1 MTPYRVRKCMREP
14 GIRGAVPDTEKRTTI
29 PDEGAPPKPD
39 LVARDFTSPVPT
51 YKLAG
56 DITYL
61 RTGQGWLFL
70 ATVIDLNT
78 RMAVGRACVWAHGRR
93 HSRLGLG
100 LARRRGYVAEGPS
113 STATAAASTPRGRCV
128 VGQGKRRGALV
139 RCHRQLPRQRAG
151 RVLLRDPQKRDV
163 LPPPVS
169 SREEARLAVTG
180 FIESST
186 TAGAP
191 TRQSATG
198 CRPT

>member
-1 MTPYRVRKCMREP
+1 MTLYRVRKCMR
-14 GIRGAVPDTEKRTTI
+14 GLGVRGVTPNAKKRITI

-78 RMAVGRACVWAHGRR
+78 RMVVGWACVWAHGRR

-128 VGQGKRRGALV
+128 VGRGKDVRPSCGVTGSCHGNAPAESFFATLRSEMYCRRPSPRARRRGS
-139 RCHRQLPRQRAG
+139 P
-151 RVLLRDPQKRDV
+151 
-163 LPPPVS
+163 
-169 SREEARLAVTG
+169 
-180 FIESST
+180 
-186 TAGAP
+186 
-191 TRQSATG
+191 
-198 CRPT
+198 